1 MRKSLSAVIVSMMF
15 VIFLVTAAGAQEKV
29 IKMDFSSFLP
39 PTDKVSIAF
48 ETWAKEVE
56 KKSNGRLK
64 INFYAGATLTPGAQ
78 TYDSVVRG
86 VVDLGSSSLAYTRGR
101 FPMIELLDLPLGVKS
116 AKLATKLSNEY
127 YKKYAIKEFS
137 DSKIMFFSSHG
148 PGLLFTRKPVK
159 SLEDLKGMKVKCAAG
174 ATVDMLAAL
183 GAAPVPMSMGDT
195 YDGLQR
201 GMLDGMLGPYAV
213 LTTYRLG
220 EVVNYSPENYSTAYI
235 NTFFVAMNKDKWN
248 ALPKDLQ
255 KTIEE
260 INDQW
265 VNKAGDPW
273 DIEDG
278 NGKKFMKDRGN
289 IIAPL
294 SKEENARWANQVKPM
309 FEKFVKEK
317 AAKGLP
323 AAEALKW
330 CQEWIQKNQK

>member
-1 MRKSLSAVIVSMMF
+1 MRRSLWGIFVAMVFVMF
-15 VIFLVTAAGAQEKV
+15 VSVPVGAQEKV

-64 INFYAGATLTPGAQ
+64 INFFAGATLTPGAQ

-86 VVDLGSSSLAYTRGR
+86 VVDIGSSSLAYTRGR
-101 FPMIELLDLPLGVKS
+101 FPMIELLDLPLGVNT
-116 AKLATKLSNEY
+116 AKLATRLSNEY
-127 YKKYAIKEFS
+127 YKQFATKEFS

-159 SLEDLKGMKVKCAAG
+159 NLDDLKGMKVKCAAG
-174 ATVDMLAAL
+174 ATVDMLSAL
-183 GAAPVPMSMGDT
+183 GATPVPMSMGDT
-195 YDGLQR
+195 YDALQR

-213 LTTYRLG
+213 ISTYRLG
-220 EVVNYSPENYSTAYI
+220 EVVKYSIENYSTAYF

-248 ALPKDLQ
+248 SLPKDLQ
-255 KTIEE
+255 KIIED
-260 INDQW
+260 INEQW
-265 VNKAGDPW
+265 ILKAGDPW
-273 DIEDG
+273 DVEDG
-278 NGKKFMKDRGN
+278 NGKKFMKDKAG
-289 IIAPL
+289 ITPL
-294 SKEENARWANQVKPM
+294 SKAENVRWANQVKPQ

-317 AAKGLP
+317 AGKGLP

-330 CQEWIQKNQK
+330 CQDWIQKNQK

>member
-1 MRKSLSAVIVSMMF
+1 
-15 VIFLVTAAGAQEKV
+15 
-29 IKMDFSSFLP
+29 
-39 PTDKVSIAF
+39 
-48 ETWAKEVE
+48 
-56 KKSNGRLK
+56 
-64 INFYAGATLTPGAQ
+64 
-78 TYDSVVRG
+78 
-86 VVDLGSSSLAYTRGR
+86 
-101 FPMIELLDLPLGVKS
+101 MIELLDLPLGVRT
-116 AKLATKLSNEY
+116 AKLATRLSNEY
-127 YKKYAIKEFS
+127 YTRYATKEFS

-174 ATVDMLAAL
+174 ATVDMLSAL

-213 LTTYRLG
+213 LSTYRLG
-220 EVVNYSPENYSTAYI
+220 EVVKYSPENYGTAYF

-260 INDQW
+260 INEQW

-273 DIEDG
+273 DEEDV
-278 NGKKFMKDRGN
+278 NGKKFMKERGN
-289 IIAPL
+289 TIAPL
-294 SKEENARWANQVKPM
+294 SKQENIRWANQVKPQ
-309 FEKFVKEK
+309 FDKFLKEK

-323 AAEALKW
+323 VTEALKW
-330 CQEWIQKNQK
+330 CQDWIQKNQK

>member
-1 MRKSLSAVIVSMMF
+1 MRKSLWTIFSSMIF
-15 VIFLVTAAGAQEKV
+15 VIFLVTTAGSQEKV

-39 PTDKVSIAF
+39 PTDSVSIAF

-56 KKSNGRLK
+56 KKSNGNIK

-101 FPMIELLDLPLGVKS
+101 FPMIELLDLPLGVKT
-116 AKLATKLSNEY
+116 AKLATRLSNEY
-127 YKKYAIKEFS
+127 YKKYATKEFS

-174 ATVDMLAAL
+174 ATVDMLSAL

-195 YDGLQR
+195 YDALQR

-213 LTTYRLG
+213 LSTYKLG
-220 EVVNYSPENYSTAYI
+220 EVVKYSPENYSTAYF

-248 ALPKDLQ
+248 ALSKDLQ

-260 INDQW
+260 INEQW
-265 VNKAGDPW
+265 VDKAGDPW
-273 DIEDG
+273 DVEDA

-289 IIAPL
+289 TIAPL
-294 SKEENARWANQVKPM
+294 SKEENARWANQVKPQLD
-309 FEKFVKEK
+309 KFVKEK
-317 AAKGLP
+317 VAKGLP

-330 CQEWIQKNQK
+330 CQDWIQKNQK

>member
-1 MRKSLSAVIVSMMF
+1 MKRRLSAIFGAMIF
-15 VIFLVTAAGAQEKV
+15 VVFLVTIAAAQEKV
-29 IKMDFSSFLP
+29 MKLDFSSFLP

-56 KKSNGRLK
+56 KKSNGRIK

-101 FPMIELLDLPLGVKS
+101 FPMIELLDLPLGVRT
-116 AKLATKLSNEY
+116 AKL
-127 YKKYAIKEFS
+127 
-137 DSKIMFFSSHG
+137 MFFSSHG

-159 SLEDLKGMKVKCAAG
+159 SLDDLKGMKVKCAAG
-174 ATVDMLAAL
+174 ATVDMLSAL

-213 LTTYRLG
+213 LSTYRLG
-220 EVVNYSPENYSTAYI
+220 EVVKYSPENYSTAYF

-255 KTIEE
+255 KTIKE
-260 INDQW
+260 INEQW

-273 DIEDG
+273 DEEDG

-289 IIAPL
+289 TIAPL
-294 SKEENARWANQVKPM
+294 SKEENARWANQVKPQ
-309 FEKFVKEK
+309 FDKFVKEK

-330 CQEWIQKNQK
+330 CQDWIQKNQK